1 VNEYEIRVVDGKPRQ
16 LAAMRGATSRAEL
29 PRTILKLLDTV
40 WPVLRAQRVL
50 TGHNVVI
57 YFGGLAHIEAGVEV
71 FSDFVD
77 VGDVLHSQ
85 TPAGPA
91 VTTAHW
97 GDYSEMAGAY
107 AALERWCVANGRRQ
121 TGTSWEVYGDWAD
134 DPKERR
140 TDIYA
145 ALIVGS
151 VSTTDS
157 LRFKLER

>member
-1 VNEYEIRVVDGKPRQ
+1 MEYEIRVEDALPRQ
-16 LAAMRGATSRAEL
+16 LAAVRGATSRAEL

-40 WPVLRAQRVL
+40 WPVLRAQHVK
-50 TGHNVVI
+50 TGHNVVT

-107 AALERWCVANGRRQ
+107 AALERWCVANGHRQ

-134 DPKERR
+134 DPQQRR
-140 TDIYA
+140 TDIYLL
-145 ALIVGS
+145 LIS
-151 VSTTDS
+151 AS
-157 LRFKLER
+157 

>member
-1 VNEYEIRVVDGKPRQ
+1 MEYEIRVVDGKPRQ

-29 PRTILKLLDTV
+29 PRTILKLLDAV
-40 WPVLRAQRVL
+40 WPVLRAQQVL
-50 TGHNVVI
+50 TGHNVVV

-71 FSDFVD
+71 FGDFVD
-77 VGDVLHSQ
+77 VGDVRHSQ

-107 AALERWCVANGRRQ
+107 AALERWCVANGRRP

-134 DPKERR
+134 DPRQRR

-151 VSTTDS
+151 VSTTD
-157 LRFKLER
+157 

>member
-1 VNEYEIRVVDGKPRQ
+1 MEYEVTLEDVLPRQ
-16 LAAMRGATSRAEL
+16 LAAVRGGASRADL
-29 PRTILKLLDTV
+29 SRTILKLLDKV
-40 WPVLRAQRVL
+40 WPVLRAQHAK
-50 TGHNVVI
+50 TGHNVVM
-57 YFGGLAHIEAGVEV
+57 YFGE
-71 FSDFVD
+71 FVD
-77 VGDVLHSQ
+77 AGDVRHSR
-85 TPAGPA
+85 TPAGSA

-97 GDYSEMAGAY
+97 GEYSEMAGAY

-145 ALIVGS
+145 ALIVGG

-157 LRFKLER
+157 LRFKLGR

>member
-1 VNEYEIRVVDGKPRQ
+1 MEYEIRVVDGKPRQ

-29 PRTILKLLDTV
+29 PRTILKLLDAV
-40 WPVLRAQRVL
+40 WPVLRGQHVK
-50 TGHNVVI
+50 TGHNVVL

-77 VGDVLHSQ
+77 VGDVRHSQ

-97 GDYSEMAGAY
+97 GEYSEMAGAY
-107 AALERWCVANGRRQ
+107 AALQRWCAAKGREQ

-140 TDIYA
+140 TDIYFLLA
-145 ALIVGS
+145 RGTEPL
-151 VSTTDS
+151 
-157 LRFKLER
+157 